1 MKQEVEATMLK
12 RAENKDQLRA
22 LLSNDTCKLFFQKHK
37 DQLTRVFNYYYS
49 QTYVKLG
56 QHKLEK
62 ISLRQL
68 KKFTM
73 DFELVPLVIS
83 GKELST
89 MVMSSIYD
97 NKENIRSD
105 TTHLDY
111 DGFVEALARM
121 VIKKSEIFTKIF
133 ENFRDNQPKSSQE
146 VVEGVDQGQLEKV
159 STFFFYK
166 STETTRACQ

>member
-1 MKQEVEATMLK
+1 M
-12 RAENKDQLRA
+12 
-22 LLSNDTCKLFFQKHK
+22 
-37 DQLTRVFNYYYS
+37 
-49 QTYVKLG
+49 
-56 QHKLEK
+56 
-62 ISLRQL
+62 
-68 KKFTM
+68 
-73 DFELVPLVIS
+73 PLVIS

-133 ENFRDNQPKSSQE
+133 ENFRDNRTQSAQE
-146 VVEGVDQGQLEKV
+146 VVEGVDQGLLEKV
-159 STFFFYK
+159 FFEVLNLYRDNK
-166 STETTRACQ
+166 SMPMKGKEVVTGQMMRLRRLMIQSITRIFLTRRSQHLKGSSNI

>member
-1 MKQEVEATMLK
+1 
-12 RAENKDQLRA
+12 
-22 LLSNDTCKLFFQKHK
+22 
-37 DQLTRVFNYYYS
+37 
-49 QTYVKLG
+49 
-56 QHKLEK
+56 
-62 ISLRQL
+62 
-68 KKFTM
+68 M

-133 ENFRDNQPKSSQE
+133 ENFRDNRTQSAQE
-146 VVEGVDQGQLEKV
+146 VVEGVDQGLLEKV
-159 STFFFYK
+159 FF
-166 STETTRACQ
+166 EV